1 VGALIAA
8 LQLLRVL
15 RQLDPD
21 PRYPLVL
28 EDGDDFAED
37 PFMREPSC
45 SCAPAQLS
53 DEEDDDGDW

>member
-15 RQLDPD
+15 RQLDPN

-28 EDGDDFAED
+28 EDGDDYAED
-37 PFMREPSC
+37 PFVHHGRC
-45 SCAPAQLS
+45 DWIV
-53 DEEDDDGDW
+53 DEDTYNEVCDDEL